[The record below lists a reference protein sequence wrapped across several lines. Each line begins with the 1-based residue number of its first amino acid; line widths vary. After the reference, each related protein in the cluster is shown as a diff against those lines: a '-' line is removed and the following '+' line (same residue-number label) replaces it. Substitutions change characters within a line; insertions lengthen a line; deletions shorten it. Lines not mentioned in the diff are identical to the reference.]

1 MKVTLVLAS
10 FTCRNPRVRR
20 AKSQKGH
27 YFLST
32 ISRTLHG
39 LLGNVVSQ
47 NLKRSHQYQSLSVSQ
62 KVIQLRVY
70 SKKTEV
76 GAEGVF
82 SLFCCLC
89 EPFLHSRKPSHVKGF
104 VQSLCTSKR
113 GLPYQIK
120 VKCWDFCEFKM
131 VVSRDVRVAI

>member
-32 ISRTLHG
+32 ICRTLHR

-47 NLKRSHQYQSLSVSQ
+47 SLKRSHQYESLSVSQ

-70 SKKTEV
+70 SKKLKWV
-76 GAEGVF
+76 LRVCF
-82 SLFCCLC
+82 LSFCCLC
-89 EPFLHSRKPSHVKGF
+89 EPFLQSRKPSRVKGF

-113 GLPYQIK
+113 SLTYQIK

-131 VVSRDVRVAI
+131 VVS